1 MTDLMLALYQFTLAH
16 RMGHLSED
24 PEYDDFVRCA
34 GLQEQRLRT
43 QLDEAGSQTLDN
55 LLDEL
60 RLQHSAEQEVL
71 FRAALTLSR
80 ELNGLLQS

>member
-1 MTDLMLALYQFTLAH
+1 MTDLMLALYEFTLAR

-34 GLQEQRLRT
+34 GLQEQRLRAR
-43 QLDEAGSQTLDN
+43 LDEAGSKNLDA

-60 RLQHSAEQEVL
+60 RLQHSTEQEVL
-71 FRAALTLSR
+71 FRAALSLSR
-80 ELNGLLQS
+80 ELNGLLRP

>member
-1 MTDLMLALYQFTLAH
+1 MTDLMLALYEFTLAR

-34 GLQEQRLRT
+34 SLQEQRLRSH
-43 QLDEAGSQTLDN
+43 LDDAGLQTLDN

-71 FRAALTLSR
+71 FRAALSLSR
-80 ELNGLLQS
+80 ELNGLFQL